1 MELKKVNEVGAKG
14 YAKKDEISKKEVK
27 KFTPTKWLTASA
39 TGLVTLLYTSP
50 KNSIHKI
57 GIVFGCIS
65 IAGEETNNYTSFW
78 HITNSIMDVFY
89 YASWILGVA
98 FVLLL
103 GNHMVNKKKYDEDKR
118 LKSIKNIKILATIF
132 IVCVIITVLLV
143 IFLKLDLDIFYE
155 QTNGVVTNNLT
166 DSLKATY

>member
-1 MELKKVNEVGAKG
+1 MELKKVNAVVSKG
-14 YAKKDEISKKEVK
+14 YAKKDEISKKEVR

-39 TGLVTLLYTSP
+39 AGLVTLLYTSP

-103 GNHMVNKKKYDEDKR
+103 GNHMINKKKYDEDKR
-118 LKSIKNIKILATIF
+118 LKSIKNIKILATIL
-132 IVCVIITVLLV
+132 IVCIIITALLV

-155 QTNGVVTNNLT
+155 KTKGIVTNNLT